1 MGGPRSIVN
10 ICISNCKPLC
20 GLDVQYSQI
29 ISVYLN
35 NQGGDIISL
44 NHFFLFHF
52 YFFNQRF
59 KVYGN

>member
-1 MGGPRSIVN
+1 MIYMGGPRSIVN

-20 GLDVQYSQI
+20 GLDVQYFQI

-44 NHFFLFHF
+44 NLL
-52 YFFNQRF
+52 
-59 KVYGN
+59 V